1 MQNGFWQRSVLR
13 EGFSRLTEFDE
24 SVLPRLSLLPPNTP
38 SKEYILEFSNRGGK
52 QHENPTPVNFR
63 GASIRCRVAGC
74 PKTTRSLM
82 GFCTDHNTK
91 KKLWPKHKA
100 DWIGRLIPPGYTRE
114 QCLTDAPAHF
124 TIAEMLVKWMGK
136 DLTKRARMDAFVS
149 DLLDGTPDVRIAESI
164 PDATTL
170 QEYLEGKAEGP
181 ESPKGVVEKI
191 RRAVDKHF
199 PESQFESTVLDGPTY
214 RRRPLARIPIRIVAA
229 MLVAAYAAE
238 ESNRGDAWYI
248 RKHNVKSEPKRASA
262 YMPSVYYLLR
272 RHTGASEGQAR
283 MSLKG

>member
-1 MQNGFWQRSVLR
+1 VRG
-13 EGFSRLTEFDE
+13 EGFQRLTEFDE
-24 SVLPRLSLLPPNTP
+24 SVLPRKPLLPPDTL

-52 QHENPTPVNFR
+52 QHEDPRPVNFR
-63 GASIRCRVAGC
+63 GAPIRCRVAGC
-74 PKTTRSLM
+74 PKITRSLM
-82 GFCTDHNTK
+82 GFCTEHNSK

-100 DWIGRLIPPGYTRE
+100 DWIGRLIPPSYTRN

-136 DLTKRARMDAFVS
+136 DPAKRARMDAFVT
-149 DLLDGTPDVRIAESI
+149 DLLDGPPDVRIAESI

-170 QEYLEGKAEGP
+170 QENLEIGVEGP
-181 ESPKGVVEKI
+181 DSPKGVVEKI

-199 PESQFESTVLDGPTY
+199 PEREFDTTLLEGPTY
-214 RRRPLARIPIRIVAA
+214 RKKPLRRIPIRIVAA
-229 MLVAAYAAE
+229 MLVTAYAAE

-248 RKHNVKSEPKRASA
+248 RKHGVKSEPKRASA

>member
-1 MQNGFWQRSVLR
+1 MGGF
-13 EGFSRLTEFDE
+13 GHLTEFDE
-24 SVLPRLSLLPPNTP
+24 SVLPRRPLLPPGTS

-63 GASIRCRVAGC
+63 GAPIRCRVAGC

-82 GFCTDHNTK
+82 GFCTEHNNK
-91 KKLWPKHKA
+91 RKLWPKHNA

-136 DLTKRARMDAFVS
+136 DPAKRAKMDAFVS
-149 DLLDGTPDVRIAESI
+149 DLLDGPPDVRIAESI
-164 PDATTL
+164 PDATSL
-170 QEYLEGKAEGP
+170 QEYLERKTEGP
-181 ESPKGVVEKI
+181 DSPKGVVEKI

-199 PESQFESTVLDGPTY
+199 PENDFGSTVLDGPTY
-214 RRRPLARIPIRIVAA
+214 RKKPLARIPIRIVAA
-229 MLVAAYAAE
+229 MLVTAYAAE

-248 RKHNVKSEPKRASA
+248 RKHDVKSEPKRASA

>member
-1 MQNGFWQRSVLR
+1 MQNGFGQRFVR
-13 EGFSRLTEFDE
+13 GDGFGLMIEFDE
-24 SVLPRLSLLPPNTP
+24 SVLPSRSLLPPNTP
-38 SKEYILEFSNRGGK
+38 SKEYVLEFSNRGGK
-52 QHENPTPVNFR
+52 QHEDPTPVNFR
-63 GASIRCRVAGC
+63 RASIRCRVAGC

-82 GFCTDHNTK
+82 GFCPEHSSK

-114 QCLTDAPAHF
+114 QCMTDAPAHF

-136 DLTKRARMDAFVS
+136 DPAKRARMDAFVS
-149 DLLDGTPDVRIAESI
+149 DILDGQPDVRIAESI

-170 QEYLEGKAEGP
+170 QENLEGKIEGP
-181 ESPKGVVEKI
+181 ESPKGVVERI
-191 RRAVDKHF
+191 RKVVDKHF
-199 PESQFESTVLDGPTY
+199 PEGDFGSTVLDGPTY
-214 RRRPLARIPIRIVAA
+214 RKKPLARIPIRIVAA
-229 MLVAAYAAE
+229 MLVTAYAAE

-248 RKHNVKSEPKRASA
+248 RKHDVKSEPKRASA

>member
-1 MQNGFWQRSVLR
+1 MI
-13 EGFSRLTEFDE
+13 EFDE
-24 SVLPRLSLLPPNTP
+24 SVLPRGPLLPANTP
-38 SKEYILEFSNRGGK
+38 SEVYILELSNRGGK

-63 GASIRCRVAGC
+63 GATIGCRVAGC
-74 PKTTRSLM
+74 PKRTRSLM
-82 GFCTDHNTK
+82 GFCTEHNSK
-91 KKLWPKHKA
+91 KNLWPKHKA

-124 TIAEMLVKWMGK
+124 VIAEMLVKWMGK
-136 DLTKRARMDAFVS
+136 DPHKRERMDAFVS
-149 DLLDGTPDVRIAESI
+149 DLLDGPLEVRIAENI

-170 QEYLEGKAEGP
+170 QENLESNVEGP
-181 ESPKGVVEKI
+181 ESPEAIVERI
-191 RRAVDKHF
+191 RAGVDKHF
-199 PESQFESTVLDGPTY
+199 PASDFDRTVLDGPTY
-214 RRRPLARIPIRIVAA
+214 RKKPLARIPIRIVAA
-229 MLVAAYAAE
+229 MLVTAYAAE

-248 RKHNVKSEPKRASA
+248 RKHDVKSEPKRASA

>member
-1 MQNGFWQRSVLR
+1 MN
-13 EGFSRLTEFDE
+13 EFDE
-24 SVLPRLSLLPPNTP
+24 SVLPRRPLLPPTTP

-63 GASIRCRVAGC
+63 GASIRCRVEGC
-74 PKTTRSLM
+74 PRTTRSLM
-82 GFCTDHNTK
+82 GFCTEHNSK

-100 DWIGRLIPPGYTRE
+100 DWIGRLIPPSYTRE
-114 QCLTDAPAHF
+114 QCITDAPAHF

-136 DLTKRARMDAFVS
+136 DPAKRARMDAFVS
-149 DLLDGTPDVRIAESI
+149 DLLDGSPDVRIAESI
-164 PDATTL
+164 PDATSL
-170 QEYLEGKAEGP
+170 QEILETKARGP
-181 ESPKGVVEKI
+181 ESPEGVVEKI

-199 PESQFESTVLDGPTY
+199 PESEFDATVLDGGTY
-214 RRRPLARIPIRIVAA
+214 RKKPLTRIPIRIVAA
-229 MLVAAYAAE
+229 MLVTAYAAE

-248 RKHNVKSEPKRASA
+248 RKHDVKSEPKRASA

>member
-1 MQNGFWQRSVLR
+1 MQIESWRVFDYG
-13 EGFSRLTEFDE
+13 ERLPRLIEFDG
-24 SVLPRLSLLPPNTP
+24 SVLPRRPLLPSDTP
-38 SKEYILEFSNRGGK
+38 SSEYILEFSNRGGK
-52 QHENPTPVNFR
+52 QHEDPTPANFR
-63 GASIRCRVAGC
+63 GSTIKCRVAGC

-82 GFCTDHNTK
+82 GFCTEHINK

-124 TIAEMLVKWMGK
+124 TIAEMLVKWMGR
-136 DLTKRARMDAFVS
+136 DPAKRARMDAFVS
-149 DLLDGTPDVRIAESI
+149 DLLDGPPDVRIAESI
-164 PDATTL
+164 PDATSL
-170 QEYLEGKAEGP
+170 QENLENKVKGP
-181 ESPKGVVEKI
+181 ESPEGVVARI

-199 PESQFESTVLDGPTY
+199 PESEFDGTLIDGPTY
-214 RRRPLARIPIRIVAA
+214 RKKPLTKLPVRIIAA
-229 MLVAAYAAE
+229 MLVTAYAAE

-248 RKHNVKSEPKRASA
+248 KKHDIKSEPKRASA

-272 RHTGASEGQAR
+272 RHTGASESQAR

>member
-1 MQNGFWQRSVLR
+1 LI
-13 EGFSRLTEFDE
+13 EFDE
-24 SVLPRLSLLPPNTP
+24 PVLPRRPLLQPKTP
-38 SKEYILEFSNRGGK
+38 AEEYVLEFSNRGRK
-52 QHENPTPVNFR
+52 QHENPTPVNFG
-63 GASIRCRVAGC
+63 GATISCRVAGC
-74 PKTTRSLM
+74 PKNTRSLM
-82 GFCTDHNTK
+82 GFCTEHNAK
-91 KKLWPKHKA
+91 KKLWPKHRA

-124 TIAEMLVKWMGK
+124 TIAEMLVRWMGK
-136 DLTKRARMDAFVS
+136 DPARRARMDAFVS
-149 DLLDGTPDVRIAESI
+149 DLLDGPADVRIAESI

-170 QEYLEGKAEGP
+170 QENLEGGVKGP
-181 ESPKGVVEKI
+181 ESPQGVVEKV

-199 PESQFESTVLDGPTY
+199 PESEFSGTILDGPTY
-214 RRRPLARIPIRIVAA
+214 RGKPLARIPIRIVAA
-229 MLVAAYAAE
+229 MLATAYAAE

-248 RKHNVKSEPKRASA
+248 KKHGVKSEPRRASA

>member
-1 MQNGFWQRSVLR
+1 M
-13 EGFSRLTEFDE
+13 TEFDE
-24 SVLPRLSLLPPNTP
+24 SVLPSRSLLPPNTP

-52 QHENPTPVNFR
+52 QHEDPTPVNFR
-63 GASIRCRVAGC
+63 GASIGCRVAGC

-82 GFCTDHNTK
+82 GFCPEHNSK

-124 TIAEMLVKWMGK
+124 TIAEMLIKWMDK
-136 DLTKRARMDAFVS
+136 DPAKRARMDAFVS
-149 DLLDGTPDVRIAESI
+149 DLLDGSPDVRIAESI

-170 QEYLEGKAEGP
+170 QKNLEDKVVGLD
-181 ESPKGVVEKI
+181 SPKGVVEKI

-199 PESQFESTVLDGPTY
+199 PESDFGSTVLDGPTY
-214 RRRPLARIPIRIVAA
+214 RKKSLARIPIRIVAA
-229 MLVAAYAAE
+229 MLVTAYAAE

-248 RKHNVKSEPKRASA
+248 RKHDVKSEPKRASA